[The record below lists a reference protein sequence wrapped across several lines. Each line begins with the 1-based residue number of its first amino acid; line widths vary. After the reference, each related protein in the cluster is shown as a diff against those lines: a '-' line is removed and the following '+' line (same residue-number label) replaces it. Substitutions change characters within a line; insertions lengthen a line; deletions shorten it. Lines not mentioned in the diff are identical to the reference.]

1 MRRSIKE
8 LLVEYGA
15 VALVVHYT
23 IGAMVIVG
31 LYVAIRNGFE
41 PQGAVQNA
49 GMWATVYGAY
59 KASMFVRVPITL
71 FLVPFAAKLYER
83 VTGRRP
89 GPLPLAVVT
98 PATPERSGP
107 ADAA

>member
-1 MRRSIKE
+1 MRRSLKDI
-8 LLVEYGA
+8 LVEYGV

-23 IGAMVIVG
+23 IGALVIVG
-31 LYVAIRNGFE
+31 MYVAITNGLQ
-41 PQGAVQNA
+41 PRGAVQNA
-49 GMWATVYGAY
+49 GMWAAVYGAY
-59 KASMFVRVPITL
+59 KASMIVRVPITL

-89 GPLPLAVVT
+89 GPLRIST
-98 PATPERSGP
+98 ATPSDHSGP